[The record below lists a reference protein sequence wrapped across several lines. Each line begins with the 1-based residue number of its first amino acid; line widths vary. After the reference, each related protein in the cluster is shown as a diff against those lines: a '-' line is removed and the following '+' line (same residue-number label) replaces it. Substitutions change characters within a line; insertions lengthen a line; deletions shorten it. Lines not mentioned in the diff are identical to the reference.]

1 MRRCLRLVVGLLAS
15 VVVTA
20 RAGGQVSAVG
30 SSIPTLSAVAAWNVR
45 ADSGVSA
52 QANSVTLLVTSGA
65 TQSISGLVDG
75 AINAFPSPVRLNT
88 QWSVTS
94 LITQLD
100 LIGFFSAPA
109 SALTNGSTNLGSS
122 LVEGQMTTG
131 RVPTFTPFTQGPV
144 GGQGVAGGTLH
155 LFRQLIIS
163 PFNGVGQRNDQL
175 DLRLNLQGQPVL
187 PPGTYQG
194 TLTLRATV
202 Y

>member
-1 MRRCLRLVVGLLAS
+1 MCGVSAQG
-15 VVVTA
+15 
-20 RAGGQVSAVG
+20 RAQVSAVG
-30 SSIPTLSAVAAWNVR
+30 TSIPTLSAVAAWNVR

-52 QANSVTLLVTSGA
+52 QANSITLLITSGA
-65 TQSISGLVDG
+65 TQSIGGLVDG
-75 AINAFPSPVRLNT
+75 AINTFASPVRLST

-94 LITQLD
+94 LITSVD
-100 LIGFFSAPA
+100 LVGYFAAPA
-109 SALTNGSTNLGSS
+109 SALSNGSTNLGSS
-122 LVEGQMTTG
+122 LVEGRMTTG
-131 RVPTFTPFTQGPV
+131 RVSTFTPFTQGPV

-155 LFRQLIIS
+155 LFRQLIIA

-187 PPGTYQG
+187 PTGTYQG

>member
-1 MRRCLRLVVGLLAS
+1 MATRVA
-15 VVVTA
+15 
-20 RAGGQVSAVG
+20 GQVGVVG

-52 QANSVTLLVTSGA
+52 QANSITLLVTSGA
-65 TQSISGLVDG
+65 TQSIGGLVDG
-75 AINAFPSPVRLNT
+75 AINAFPSPVRLST

-94 LITQLD
+94 LITTVD
-100 LIGFFSAPA
+100 LIGYFAAPA

-122 LVEGQMTTG
+122 LLEGRMTTG

-163 PFNGVGQRNDQL
+163 PFNGVGQRTDQL
-175 DLRLNLQGQPVL
+175 DLQLNLQGQPVL

>member
-1 MRRCLRLVVGLLAS
+1 MLRRLRLVVGVLAS
-15 VVVTA
+15 FVVTG
-20 RAGGQVSAVG
+20 RAGAQVSALG

-45 ADSGVSA
+45 SDSGVSA
-52 QANSVTLLVTSGA
+52 QANSITLLVTSGA
-65 TQSISGLVDG
+65 TQVINGLVDG

-94 LITQLD
+94 LITSVD
-100 LIGFFSAPA
+100 LIGYFAAPA

-131 RVPTFTPFTQGPV
+131 RVPAFAPFTQGPV

-155 LFRQLIIS
+155 LFRQLIIA

-175 DLRLNLQGQPVL
+175 DLRLNLQGQPAL